1 MTDSLAMRGANAA
14 TGFVLS
20 SLLVCGVVVVSDTG
34 TYSLP
39 VGQNVPPTKDVEP
52 AAPTGPTVDADRSS
66 TRQSITVPLTLRSPH
81 KANGRRG
88 AQVALPA
95 GPTRPDRRHETD
107 RRGDPRP
114 GSGAYTT
121 GASHDRPEDGE
132 RGARTSSRH
141 SAMSARDGH
150 DPGAARSDVR
160 SDGSRATFR
169 RGT

>member
-20 SLLVCGVVVVSDTG
+20 SLLVCGVVVVSDSS

-39 VGQNVPPTKDVEP
+39 VGQNVPSTDDVEP
-52 AAPTGPTVDADRSS
+52 AAPTGPTVDDDRSS

-81 KANGRRG
+81 KANGRGG
-88 AQVALPA
+88 AQVALPTGHA
-95 GPTRPDRRHETD
+95 RPDRRHETG

-121 GASHDRPEDGE
+121 GASHDRPEHGE

-141 SAMSARDGH
+141 RAMSARDGR
-150 DPGAARSDVR
+150 DPGSARSDFR
-160 SDGSRATFR
+160 SGGFRATSR